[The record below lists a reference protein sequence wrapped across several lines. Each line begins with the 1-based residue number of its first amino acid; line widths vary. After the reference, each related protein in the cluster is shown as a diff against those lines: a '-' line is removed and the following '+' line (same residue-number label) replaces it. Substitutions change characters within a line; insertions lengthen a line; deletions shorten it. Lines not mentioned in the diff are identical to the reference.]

1 MRSTFAGLQMGLRAL
16 QAHQMGLGVTGHN
29 IANANTE
36 GYSRQRINLV
46 PGNPYTVP
54 AFNKPLSPG
63 QMGTGV
69 QVADIKRVRDEFI
82 EMQLRMESQ
91 TTGQWQVLMDGYEQV
106 EMIFNEPSDTGI
118 SSTMTAFWKSWQQLS
133 LTPADLPARAVV
145 RQTGALLADA
155 ISHTYTQLHRYREE
169 IDSAIGVKVNRIN
182 YLAQQVADLNKQI
195 VAVAVSGDNPNDL
208 LDARDL
214 IVKELAQIANIQAV
228 TDEELQMHIS
238 ISGSSLVQGSHV
250 SKLALKEDP
259 QGFRVVWEGTRDV
272 NAVFNGGELKGL
284 FQLRDDILR
293 DGYMAELDRLAQAIV
308 EKVNE
313 VHRQGYG
320 FDASVDDSDLDG
332 RYPTGKDFFAAPAD
346 SDNWAGRWAQD
357 MRLADDI
364 LQEDGLKYIAAGK
377 LAEGSEEAPGNGDNA
392 LAIANLLQEAKVDAL
407 NGSIP
412 DFLASLIASL
422 GVDSQESQRMLANQT
437 VLMEHLERRQE
448 AVSGVALDEEMGNLI
463 RFQHAYN
470 AAARLITALDETLS
484 TVIER
489 MGIVGR

>member
-1 MRSTFAGLQMGLRAL
+1 MGLRAL
-16 QAHQMGLGVTGHN
+16 QAHQLGLSVTGHN

-36 GYSRQRINLV
+36 GYSRQRISLV

-54 AFNKPLSPG
+54 SFNKPLSPG
-63 QMGTGV
+63 QIGTGV
-69 QVADIKRVRDEFI
+69 KVADIQRVRDDFI

-91 TTGQWQVLMDGYEQV
+91 TTGQWQVLMDGYEQI

-118 SSTMTAFWKSWQQLS
+118 SSALTAFWTSWQELS
-133 LTPADLPARAVV
+133 LTPADPSARAVV
-145 RQTGALLADA
+145 RQTGALLADT

-169 IDSAIGVKVNRIN
+169 TDGAIGVKVNRIN

-214 IVKELAQIANIQAV
+214 LVKELAQIANVQVV
-228 TDEELQMHIS
+228 TDEKLQMHIS

-250 SKLALKEDP
+250 SKLGLREEP
-259 QGFRVVWEGTRDV
+259 QGLRVIWAESGVTATFG
-272 NAVFNGGELKGL
+272 GGELKGL

-293 DGYMAELDRLAQAIV
+293 DGYMVELDKFAEHLIK
-308 EKVNE
+308 EVNNL
-313 VHRQGYG
+313 HRQGYG
-320 FDASVDDSDLDG
+320 YDTNADDGDPNRFPSG
-332 RYPTGKDFFAAPAD
+332 EDFFAPV
-346 SDNWAGRWAQD
+346 NTGKWAQD
-357 MRLADDI
+357 IGLAENI
-364 LQEDGLKYIAAGK
+364 LKEDGLKYIAAGK
-377 LAEGSEEAPGNGDNA
+377 LKGEPDEQQAPGNSDNA
-392 LAIANLLQEAKVDAL
+392 RAIAELLQGAKVDEL

-412 DFLASLIASL
+412 GFLSSLIASL
-422 GVDSQESQRMLANQT
+422 GVDSQEAQRMLANQT
-437 VLMEHLERRQE
+437 ILMEHLERRQE

>member
-1 MRSTFAGLQMGLRAL
+1 MMRSTFAGLQMGLRAL
-16 QAHQMGLGVTGHN
+16 QAHQMGLSVTGHN
-29 IANANTE
+29 IANANTK
-36 GYSRQRINLV
+36 GYSRQRISLV
-46 PGNPYTVP
+46 PSNPYTVP
-54 AFNKPLSPG
+54 SLNKPLSPG
-63 QMGTGV
+63 QVGTGV
-69 QVADIKRVRDEFI
+69 QVAEITRVRDEFI

-91 TTGQWQVLMDGYEQV
+91 TTGHWQVLMDGYEQI

-118 SSTMTAFWKSWQQLS
+118 SSTLTAFWKSWQQLS
-133 LTPADLPARAVV
+133 LTPADLAARAVV

-155 ISHTYTQLHRYREE
+155 ISHTYTQLHRYRDE
-169 IDSAIGVKVNRIN
+169 INSAIGVKVNRIN

-195 VAVAVSGDNPNDL
+195 VAVTVSGDHPNDL

-214 IVKELAQIANIQAV
+214 LVKELAQITNIQAV

-250 SKLALKEDP
+250 SKLALKEEP
-259 QGFRVVWEGTRDV
+259 QGFRVIWEGAGDV

-284 FQLRDDILR
+284 FRLRDDILQ
-293 DGYMAELDRLAQAIV
+293 DGYMVELDRFAEVLIR
-308 EKVNE
+308 KVNE

-320 FDASVDDSDLDG
+320 YVADASDSE
-332 RYPTGKDFFAAPAD
+332 RYPDGTDFFAE
-346 SDNWAGRWAQD
+346 SSIESAGGKWAQD
-357 MRLADDI
+357 IRLSDII
-364 LQEDGLKYIAAGK
+364 LQEDGLNYIAAG
-377 LAEGSEEAPGNGDNA
+377 LEEDTDERAPGNGENA
-392 LAIANLLQEAKVDAL
+392 LAIARLLQEAKLEKL

-412 DFLASLIASL
+412 DFLSSLVASL
-422 GVDSQESQRMLANQT
+422 GVDSQEAQRMLANQT
-437 VLMEHLERRQE
+437 ILMEHLERRQE
-448 AVSGVALDEEMGNLI
+448 SVSGVALDEEMGNLI

>member
-16 QAHQMGLGVTGHN
+16 QAHQMGLSVTGHN

-36 GYSRQRINLV
+36 GYSRQRISLV
-46 PGNPYTVP
+46 PGHPYTVP
-54 AFNKPLSPG
+54 SLNRPLSPG

-69 QVADIKRVRDEFI
+69 QVAEITRIRDEFI

-91 TTGQWQVLMDGYEQV
+91 TTGQWEVLMDGYEQI
-106 EMIFNEPSDTGI
+106 EMVFNEPSDTGI
-118 SSTMTAFWKSWQQLS
+118 SSTLTAFWKSWQQLS
-133 LTPADLPARAVV
+133 LTPADLAARAVV

-169 IDSAIGVKVNRIN
+169 VNGAIGVKVNRIN

-195 VAVAVSGDNPNDL
+195 VAVTVSGDHPNDL

-214 IVKELAQIANIQAV
+214 LVKELAQITNIQAV
-228 TDEELQMHIS
+228 TDDELQMHIS

-250 SKLALKEDP
+250 SRLGLREEP
-259 QGFRVVWEGTRDV
+259 QGYRVIWEGAGDV
-272 NAVFNGGELKGL
+272 KAVFNGGELKGL

-293 DGYMAELDRLAQAIV
+293 DGYMAELDRLAQALI

-320 FDASVDDSDLDG
+320 YVADAAEPD
-332 RYPTGKDFFAAPAD
+332 RYPDGVDFFAKVD
-346 SDNWAGRWAQD
+346 SGKWAQD
-357 MRLADDI
+357 ISLSKII
-364 LQEDGLKYIAAGK
+364 LREDGLNYIAAG
-377 LAEGSEEAPGNGDNA
+377 LEGETGERAPGNGDNA
-392 LAIANLLQEAKVDAL
+392 MGLAGLLQETKLEQL

-412 DFLASLIASL
+412 DFLSSLVASL
-422 GVDSQESQRMLANQT
+422 GVDSQEAQRMLANQT
-437 VLMEHLERRQE
+437 ILMEHLERRQE

-484 TVIER
+484 VVIER